1 MHLARTFAAVFAAG
15 ALTLTGCA
23 GDDLADDSA
32 SDPETSAAADKGSL
46 TLAGQNFPEATLV
59 ASMYE
64 QLLEDAGYTVETKLV
79 DSRDAYMPTF
89 PGDVDIVP
97 EYVGGI
103 VNFLNTQ
110 ANGAEAKPFEAGDG
124 EQLASDGASLLE
136 EAGIELLDL
145 SPATDANAFFVTQE
159 FSEAEGVTTL
169 SDLEGQSVT
178 LAAAPDCE
186 GRLDCEG
193 GLSDEYGIDVTEV
206 LPLGYASDQTYQS
219 VLDGESELGETST
232 TDGTLESQGL
242 VILED
247 DKQIQPAQNLVPAVS
262 ADFLAD
268 NPDVADILNPLMA
281 ALTTEGLTELNGRMA
296 VDRETAEDVAA
307 DFLSRAGPALTRL
320 TVSCFRRSPRSWRGP
335 CRLLADVSASKRQH
349 PRWSGDSHTSC
360 GRSPSAAGS
369 TVATSST
376 RCGTSS
382 RHAPLAT
389 SCTRSA
395 GPSRPATQVIS
406 SAASERRSCSTSQ
419 PQSRCTGGSPLCTS
433 ERCPQISSTP
443 ARSSRHHSSLAP
455 GISRK

>member
-1 MHLARTFAAVFAAG
+1 MHLARTLAAVLAAG
-15 ALTLTGCA
+15 ALTLSGCA
-23 GDDLADDSA
+23 GDDLSDDSA
-32 SDPETSAAADKGSL
+32 SDTATSEGSDKGSI

-110 ANGAEAKPFEAGDG
+110 ANGADAEPFEAGDG

-169 SDLEGQSVT
+169 SDLEGRSVT

-193 GLSDEYGIDVTEV
+193 GLSQEYGIDVTEV

-296 VDRETAEDVAA
+296 VDREKPEDVAA
-307 DFLSRAGPALTRL
+307 DFLAEEG
-320 TVSCFRRSPRSWRGP
+320 
-335 CRLLADVSASKRQH
+335 LL
-349 PRWSGDSHTSC
+349 
-360 GRSPSAAGS
+360 
-369 TVATSST
+369 
-376 RCGTSS
+376 
-382 RHAPLAT
+382 
-389 SCTRSA
+389 
-395 GPSRPATQVIS
+395 
-406 SAASERRSCSTSQ
+406 
-419 PQSRCTGGSPLCTS
+419 
-433 ERCPQISSTP
+433 
-443 ARSSRHHSSLAP
+443 
-455 GISRK
+455 

>member
-1 MHLARTFAAVFAAG
+1 MHLARTLAAVLAAG
-15 ALTLTGCA
+15 ALTLSGCA
-23 GDDLADDSA
+23 GDDLSDDSA
-32 SDPETSAAADKGSL
+32 TDTESSASADKGSI

-64 QLLEDAGYTVETKLV
+64 QLLEDAGYTVDTKLV

-124 EQLASDGASLLE
+124 EQLATDGAPLLE
-136 EAGIELLDL
+136 DAGIELLDI
-145 SPATDANAFFVTQE
+145 SPATDTNAFFVTQE

-169 SDLEGQSVT
+169 SDLEGKSVT

-193 GLSDEYGIDVTEV
+193 GLSDEYGIDITKV
-206 LPLGYASDQTYQS
+206 LGLGYASDQTYQS

-262 ADFLAD
+262 AEFLAD

-296 VDRETAEDVAA
+296 VDREKPEDVAA
-307 DFLSRAGPALTRL
+307 DFLSEQG
-320 TVSCFRRSPRSWRGP
+320 
-335 CRLLADVSASKRQH
+335 LL
-349 PRWSGDSHTSC
+349 
-360 GRSPSAAGS
+360 
-369 TVATSST
+369 
-376 RCGTSS
+376 
-382 RHAPLAT
+382 
-389 SCTRSA
+389 
-395 GPSRPATQVIS
+395 
-406 SAASERRSCSTSQ
+406 
-419 PQSRCTGGSPLCTS
+419 
-433 ERCPQISSTP
+433 
-443 ARSSRHHSSLAP
+443 
-455 GISRK
+455 